1 MADVFANLFVMI
13 AYAAVVAAGVALA
26 LVVIFLRSNLL
37 LPHARAVYCG
47 QALDLKS
54 LNAIGAPNHQFRT
67 PNREQSWHGQSPF
80 ANRTF
85 TA

>member
-1 MADVFANLFVMI
+1 MADVFANLFVVI

-37 LPHARAVYCG
+37 LPHARAVYRG

-54 LNAIGAPNHQFRT
+54 LNALGDSSHQEVPEAAQSAPAPRVAKARHR
-67 PNREQSWHGQSPF
+67 
-80 ANRTF
+80 
-85 TA
+85 